1 MRRLKRPKITNK
13 LTSYFFI
20 VTLMT
25 AGAYTLFLME
35 FFVSGFEG
43 SARFH
48 LLAEANLFAKAYKT
62 DNTVSLPSSS
72 TVQLSYDEL
81 PEISKEGINEWT
93 STNKP
98 TLNLFLDPRQNN
110 NLLNTVEYHFKDTI
124 MVTKILKV
132 FGSRSFRIIDKSKE
146 TYSILYAKD
155 SSLIEKNRRYQFENR
170 KVDLKIFKDSIK
182 EIGGYKCFKVLYVE
196 KENFEYNGIQLSK
209 LYPNNRVFTEMY
221 VTDSIESNY
230 HPTINNKFILDK
242 YYPLE
247 IRYYSNLFKGKETT
261 LKVTSLKKI

>member
-1 MRRLKRPKITNK
+1 MRLLFFVLFFPIIIIAQSSKKEFKGVITFEIQESITNESAFD
-13 LTSYFFI
+13 TS
-20 VTLMT
+20 L
-25 AGAYTLFLME
+25 
-35 FFVSGFEG
+35 
-43 SARFH
+43 SAVV
-48 LLAEANLFAKAYKT
+48 NKI
-62 DNTVSLPSSS
+62 DSVI
-72 TVQLSYDEL
+72 
-81 PEISKEGINEWT
+81 ISKEGINEWT